1 MGRNLEKDA
10 VEMAAKN
17 QRILEE
23 GFAIFA
29 EHGIDNVTMTDVAK
43 GAGIG
48 ISSLYRYYK
57 TKTEL
62 VLAIGTWA
70 WQRYL
75 EQVGALGGAEKK
87 TACAAENVAFFLD
100 AFLDL
105 YRNHKD
111 LLRFN
116 QFFNV
121 YLQSEQIPMEKTDV
135 YQKLIRSLETR
146 FSHIYKKGQKD
157 GSIRRDLSEG
167 LCFSTLL
174 HLMLAT
180 VTRYAV
186 GLVYIHPETDVE
198 KELTIQRDLLL
209 RWLCGKDGG
218 EEGQI
223 A

>member
-29 EHGIDNVTMTDVAK
+29 EHGIDNVTMSDVAK

-75 EQVGALGGAEKK
+75 EQVGALDGAEKK

-116 QFFNV
+116 QFFNGIFFQV
-121 YLQSEQIPMEKTDV
+121 PAHARLHN
-135 YQKLIRSLETR
+135 SL
-146 FSHIYKKGQKD
+146 SC
-157 GSIRRDLSEG
+157 RDR
-167 LCFSTLL
+167 C
-174 HLMLAT
+174 AT
-180 VTRYAV
+180 VV
-186 GLVYIHPETDVE
+186 CVLS
-198 KELTIQRDLLL
+198 
-209 RWLCGKDGG
+209 
-218 EEGQI
+218 
-223 A
+223 

>member
-10 VEMAAKN
+10 AEMAAKN
-17 QRILEE
+17 QRILET

-29 EHGIDNVTMTDVAK
+29 EHGIDNVTMTDIAK

-48 ISSLYRYYK
+48 ISSLYRYYN

-75 EQVGALGGAEKK
+75 EQAGTIGNVEKK
-87 TACAAENVAFFLD
+87 TRYAAENVALSLD
-100 AFLDL
+100 TFLDL
-105 YRNHKD
+105 YRNNKD

-121 YLQSEQIPMEKTDV
+121 YLQSEQIPLEKTEV
-135 YQKLIRSLETR
+135 YQTLIRSLEAR
-146 FSHIYKKGQKD
+146 FSRTYEKGQRD
-157 GSIRRDLSEG
+157 GSIRRDLSKG
-167 LCFSTLL
+167 QCFSTLL

-186 GLVYIHPETDVE
+186 GLVYINRETDVE
-198 KELTIQRDLLL
+198 RELTVQKDLLL
-209 RWLCGKDGG
+209 SWLCEKGSVQEKT
-218 EEGQI
+218 

>member
-10 VEMAAKN
+10 AEMAAKN
-17 QRILEE
+17 QRILEA

-29 EHGIDNVTMTDVAK
+29 KHGIDNVTMTDVAN

-70 WQRYL
+70 WKSYL
-75 EQVGALGGAEKK
+75 EQTGAIGNLEKK
-87 TACAAENVAFFLD
+87 TGYAAENVAFFLD

-121 YLQSEQIPMEKTDV
+121 YLQSERIPMKKTAA
-135 YQKLIRSLETR
+135 YQALIGSLEAR
-146 FSHIYKKGQKD
+146 FSQIYEKGQRD
-157 GSIRRDLSEG
+157 GSIRSDLSEG
-167 LCFSTLL
+167 ACFSTLL

-186 GLVYIHPETDVE
+186 GLVYMNTETDVE
-198 KELTIQRDLLL
+198 RELAVQRELLL
-209 RWLCGKDGG
+209 GWLCGKDDK
-218 EEGQI
+218 EVKI

>member
-10 VEMAAKN
+10 AEMTARN

-29 EHGIDNVTMTDVAK
+29 AHGIDNVTMTDVAN

-70 WQRYL
+70 WKGYL
-75 EQVGALGGAEKK
+75 EQAGAVAGAENR
-87 TACAAENVAFFLD
+87 TISAAENVAFFLD

-105 YRNHKD
+105 YRDRKD

-121 YLQSEQIPMEKTDV
+121 YLQSEQIPMEKTAV
-135 YQKLIRSLETR
+135 YQMLIRSLEAR
-146 FSHIYKKGQKD
+146 FSRIYEKGQRD
-157 GSIRRDLSEG
+157 GSIRSDLSEG
-167 LCFSTLL
+167 VCFSTLL

-186 GLVYIHPETDVE
+186 GLVFMNGETDVE
-198 KELTIQRDLLL
+198 KELTTQRDLLL
-209 RWLCGKDGG
+209 HWLCPKDG
-218 EEGQI
+218 E
-223 A
+223 